1 METLLHIDTSPRIA
15 GSVSRQLTAS
25 FVARWRREHPAG
37 RVIVRDLAATVLPHV
52 SEALIGAYY
61 TPPDRRSA
69 EQEATIALSDQLV
82 DEVLA
87 ADVIVIGA
95 PMHNFGVTS
104 SLKAW
109 VDHVARAG
117 RTFKYTEQGPVG
129 LVNGK
134 RAVVVIARGGIFSE
148 GPYQAFDFQTPYIK
162 GVLGFIG
169 ITDVEL
175 VLAEGLSLGE
185 EGANQ
190 AIARCED
197 LIAACA
203 GK

>member
-25 FVARWRREHPAG
+25 FVARWRGEHPGG
-37 RVIVRDLAATVLPHV
+37 RVILRDLAATVLPHV

-61 TPPDRRSA
+61 TPADRRSA

-117 RTFKYTEQGPVG
+117 RTFNYTERGPVG

-148 GPYQAFDFQTPYIK
+148 GPYKVFDFQTPYIK

-185 EGANQ
+185 EGASQ

-197 LIAACA
+197 LIVASA

>member
-1 METLLHIDTSPRIA
+1 METLLHIDTSPRVA

-25 FVARWRREHPAG
+25 FVARWRGEHPGG
-37 RVIVRDLAATVLPHV
+37 RVIVRDLASTVLPHV

-134 RAVVVIARGGIFSE
+134 RAVVVITRGGIFSE

-197 LIAACA
+197 LIAVCA
-203 GK
+203 EK

>member
-25 FVARWRREHPAG
+25 FVARWRGEHPGG

-61 TPPDRRSA
+61 TPADQRSA
-69 EQEATIALSDQLV
+69 EQGATIALSDQLV

-109 VDHVARAG
+109 VDHVARVG
-117 RTFKYTEQGPVG
+117 RTFKYTELGPVG

-175 VLAEGLSLGE
+175 VLAEGLSLSE

-197 LIAACA
+197 LITASA

>member
-15 GSVSRQLTAS
+15 GSVSRQLTAL

-37 RVIVRDLAATVLPHV
+37 QVIVRDLAATVLPHV